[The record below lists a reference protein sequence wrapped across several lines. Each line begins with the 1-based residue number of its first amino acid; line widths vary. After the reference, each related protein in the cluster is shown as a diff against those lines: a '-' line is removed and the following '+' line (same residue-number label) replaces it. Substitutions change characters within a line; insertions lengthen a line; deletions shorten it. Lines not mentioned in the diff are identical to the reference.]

1 MIIFPAIDLKD
12 GKCVRLYKGK
22 MDEATVFSDNP
33 VEMALKWQ
41 EKGAEYLHLVDLN
54 GAFAGSPQNR
64 KVISQIVSSLDIPV
78 QVGGGIRNLETIEE
92 LLGEGVARVIL
103 GTSAVT
109 DPSLVEKACAKFD
122 EQIVLGIDAK
132 DGLVAIEGWKKE
144 STKNFLELA
153 FEMKELGIKRVIFTD
168 TSLDG
173 TLQGPNIKSTKELAE
188 KSGLKI
194 IASGGVSSL
203 QDIKNLLPLKELGVE
218 GVIVG
223 KALYVGNFQ
232 LEDAL
237 VLAKGGLNLVN

>member
-22 MDEATVFSDNP
+22 MDEATIFSDNP

-41 EKGAEYLHLVDLN
+41 EKGASYLHLVDLN
-54 GAFAGSPQNR
+54 GAFAGSPQNAE
-64 KVISQIVSSLDIPV
+64 VIAQIVNSLTIPV
-78 QVGGGIRNLETIEE
+78 QVGGGIRSLETIKK

-109 DPSLVEKACAKFD
+109 NPILVEEACAKYD

-132 DGLVAIEGWKKE
+132 DGLVAIDGWEKK

-153 FEMKELGIKRVIFTD
+153 SEMKELGIKRVIFTD
-168 TSLDG
+168 TNLDG
-173 TLQGPNIKSTKELAE
+173 TLEGPNFKSTKELAE
-188 KSGLKI
+188 KSGLKV

-203 QDIKNLLPLKELGVE
+203 EDIKNLLPLKEFGVE

-237 VLAKGGLNLVN
+237 ALAKGGLNFEN